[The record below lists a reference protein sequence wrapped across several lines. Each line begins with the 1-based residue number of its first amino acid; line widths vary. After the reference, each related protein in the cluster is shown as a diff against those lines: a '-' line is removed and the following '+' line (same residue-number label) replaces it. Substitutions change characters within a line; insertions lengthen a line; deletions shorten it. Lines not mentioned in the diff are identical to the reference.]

1 MAKYYKEDE
10 FENWLENDTVRW
22 SDPKSVSSYKSGVRS
37 MIIWVDANKHLW
49 KTTSGTLFLGFEDY
63 LKIIDSD
70 KDRETFFSAVLN
82 IIQKGIDKDPSNK
95 TTLQNYKSYLCAYED
110 FLETKRTLA
119 RD

>member
-1 MAKYYKEDE
+1 MAKYYKEAE

-70 KDRETFFSAVLN
+70 KDRETLLHKFRDRLGEFKCFIWWYCHLDIS
-82 IIQKGIDKDPSNK
+82 D
-95 TTLQNYKSYLCAYED
+95 TTRFNDRCI
-110 FLETKRTLA
+110 
-119 RD
+119 